1 MALLHPREC
10 IGTYHIGAE
19 HFRTRSKCVEIAR
32 PRPVVACAKSAYTA
46 ASPRVDS
53 ELAFRIICE
62 VGHYFTG
69 ARGTLVEIN
78 IPSADEIDCIAHS
91 VTTMH
96 IAEERLI
103 SDSRTVDRQGWL
115 RSLAVLAVERDS
127 CLTSANNIVPPHS
140 HN

>member
-1 MALLHPREC
+1 M
-10 IGTYHIGAE
+10 
-19 HFRTRSKCVEIAR
+19 
-32 PRPVVACAKSAYTA
+32 
-46 ASPRVDS
+46 
-53 ELAFRIICE
+53 
-62 VGHYFTG
+62 GHYYTG
-69 ARGTLVEIN
+69 ARGTLVEIT

-96 IAEERLI
+96 IAKERLI
-103 SDSRTVDRQGWL
+103 SDSRTVDRQGRL

>member
-1 MALLHPREC
+1 
-10 IGTYHIGAE
+10 
-19 HFRTRSKCVEIAR
+19 VEIVR
-32 PRPVVACAKSAYTA
+32 PPPKSAYTA

-62 VGHYFTG
+62 VGHYLTG

-78 IPSADEIDCIAHS
+78 IPSADEIDCIAHYS

-96 IAEERLI
+96 IAKERLI
-103 SDSRTVDRQGWL
+103 SASRTVDRQGWL

-127 CLTSANNIVPPHS
+127 CLTSANNIVLPHS
-140 HN
+140 HH